1 MSVSRIGGKAQVEAM
16 KAVAQRLKIDYAR
29 FMEVEA
35 FTRFGARLE
44 EESARL
50 IRRGVRLRELLKQP
64 RFAPCALEDQVLSF
78 LVLESGVLD
87 ARDLAEV
94 RTVCRD
100 RVTVLKDLFPEI
112 ARGIREQ
119 GRLEQSDM
127 RRIDD
132 ALPGLMEQ
140 A

>member
-1 MSVSRIGGKAQVEAM
+1 
-16 KAVAQRLKIDYAR
+16 
-29 FMEVEA
+29 MET

-100 RVTVLKDLFPEI
+100 RVTVLQGSLPRDR
-112 ARGIREQ
+112 ARHPRAGTAGAVRHEEALTTPSR
-119 GRLEQSDM
+119 GSRLEQ
-127 RRIDD
+127 
-132 ALPGLMEQ
+132 A
-140 A
+140 